1 MPCIWGWVN
10 GEGGFFEEELL
21 LFITKFDKKLDTQ
34 ICGAIKLVPAV
45 CYQRHFEA
53 KKQSVSGKTCHRTC
67 MCLHKCQIPST
78 SEKLPVPTSP
88 SSMPSNM
95 PDRNFVVA
103 TAAEVTVTFF
113 FHNSTSS
120 CFFLYIYIN
129 KEKLQYKLRYLQNK
143 HYNTTRTIP
152 RGASDYDYPGAFEN
166 TKLKTTAGLSSDA
179 TKYFCETRKFFT

>member
-21 LFITKFDKKLDTQ
+21 PFITKVSQKLDTQ

-45 CYQRHFEA
+45 SYQRHFEA
-53 KKQSVSGKTCHRTC
+53 EKQSVSGKTCDRTC
-67 MCLHKCQIPST
+67 VCPHKCQIPST

-120 CFFLYIYIN
+120 CFILNEKFDILQQQETLFFGYIN
-129 KEKLQYKLRYLQNK
+129 LGSHVQFQIIRINLSCSEGACTNYPSCINFFRA
-143 HYNTTRTIP
+143 RTE
-152 RGASDYDYPGAFEN
+152 GG
-166 TKLKTTAGLSSDA
+166 
-179 TKYFCETRKFFT
+179 C